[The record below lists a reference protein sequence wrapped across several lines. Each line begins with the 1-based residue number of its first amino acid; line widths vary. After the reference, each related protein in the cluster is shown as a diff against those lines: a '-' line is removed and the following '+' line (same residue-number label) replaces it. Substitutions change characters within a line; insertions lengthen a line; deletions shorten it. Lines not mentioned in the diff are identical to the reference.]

1 MKQLLQNIKTVEYI
15 ETKYLL
21 NATMVHND
29 NILLN
34 YWRNFAELYIDGL
47 AKVEVDE
54 AVDNGSRLSTVKLTA
69 HTACNFIVDHR
80 KLAWRVTTVTGEKY
94 LIGTTEQP
102 YPITTVSS
110 DFPDKETER
119 SGQTITVTWKTPL
132 TLLKIID

>member
-1 MKQLLQNIKTVEYI
+1 MVQLIQNIKTVEYI

-21 NATMVHND
+21 NTVMVNND
-29 NILLN
+29 KIVLN
-34 YWRNFAELYIDGL
+34 YWRNFSELYIVGL
-47 AKVEVDE
+47 AQVEVEE

-69 HTACNFIVDHR
+69 RTACPFSVDNR
-80 KLAWRVTTVTGEKY
+80 RLAWRVTTVTGEQY

-102 YPITTVSS
+102 FPITTVSN

-119 SGQTITVTWKTPL
+119 SGISVNVTWKTPL